1 MTRIEPLHALSAT
14 QLRRRDCGT
23 IIITAIVAILA
34 VHLWPSTQ
42 NARADD
48 RAYQTLKAACHFPSK
63 PGEATTYALTGEGK
77 IYCWEMG
84 R

>member
-23 IIITAIVAILA
+23 VFITAIAAVLA
-34 VHLWPSTQ
+34 VHLWPTTQ

-48 RAYQTLKAACHFPSK
+48 RAYQVLKAACHFPSR
-63 PGEATTYALTGEGK
+63 PGEATTYALTSDGT